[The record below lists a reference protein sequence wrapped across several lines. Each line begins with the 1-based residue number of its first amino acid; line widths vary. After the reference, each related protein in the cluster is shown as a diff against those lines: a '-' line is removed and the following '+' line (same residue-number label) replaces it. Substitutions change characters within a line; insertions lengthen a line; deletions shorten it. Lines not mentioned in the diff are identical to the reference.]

1 MRGGYM
7 RCIFKE
13 LREKKGLT
21 EAQVATA
28 LNVPL
33 SEYLSYETGKK
44 TTCNT
49 MKFTLINFLL

>member
-1 MRGGYM
+1 M

-21 EAQVATA
+21 VEQVAA
-28 LNVPL
+28 AINIPL
-33 SEYLSYETGKK
+33 SEYLSYEAGKK

-49 MKFTLINFLL
+49 MKFALINFLL